1 MSDWS
6 SFAEDKELANAWR
19 DFLDEIKGSKRQRKK
34 AAKKAREAAAAAAAA
49 AETAAPVET
58 PSKKTPEATPE
69 APPEADAPEEGGEE
83 EKPAKPKPS
92 AGDSVKGFAKG
103 VGNIFAKIPI
113 EKRPEDLLPTLR
125 PTTGIGKTGI
135 GATKGMRA
143 RRALRL
149 ARDLDV
155 SRIAKATAKGAAAA
169 ADQAPAAA
177 KPPSKAFQ
185 QLTKDFLNPIK
196 GGVATADDSRRNNAA
211 KNLYKSLTP
220 DEQKKIAAE
229 VSKLKDPF
237 PKKIRKILGIKPDV
251 GSYKLEQIDLSLED
265 LIKEE
270 LLRVL
275 NEEE

>member
-6 SFAEDKELANAWR
+6 SFAENKELTNAWR
-19 DFLDEIKGSKRQRKK
+19 DFLDEKKGNKRQRKK
-34 AAKKAREAAAAAAAA
+34 EEKKAREAAAAA

-58 PSKKTPEATPE
+58 PSEEAPE
-69 APPEADAPEEGGEE
+69 APPEADTPEGGGEE

-103 VGNIFAKIPI
+103 VGNIFAKIPF

-125 PTTGIGKTGI
+125 PTTGIGKFGI

-155 SRIAKATAKGAAAA
+155 SRIAKAGAKGAAAA
-169 ADQAPAAA
+169 ADQTPAAE
-177 KPPSKAFQ
+177 KPASKAFQ
-185 QLTKDFLNPIK
+185 ELTNDFLNPIA

-220 DEQKKIAAE
+220 DEQKKIAAQ
-229 VSKLKDPF
+229 VMKLKDPL
-237 PKKIRKILGIKPDV
+237 PLKLRKILGITGVP
-251 GSYKLEQIDLSLED
+251 STTLEQVDLSLED
-265 LIKEE
+265 LIIEE

>member
-6 SFAEDKELANAWR
+6 SFAENKELTNAWR
-19 DFLDEIKGSKRQRKK
+19 DFLDEKKGNKRQRKK
-34 AAKKAREAAAAAAAA
+34 EEKKAREAAAAA

-58 PSKKTPEATPE
+58 PSEEVPE
-69 APPEADAPEEGGEE
+69 APPEADTPEGGGEE

-103 VGNIFAKIPI
+103 VGKGVGNIFAKIPF

-125 PTTGIGKTGI
+125 PTTGIGKFGV

-155 SRIAKATAKGAAAA
+155 SRIAKAGAKGAAAA
-169 ADQAPAAA
+169 ADQTPAAA
-177 KPPSKAFQ
+177 KPASKAFQ
-185 QLTKDFLNPIK
+185 ELTNDFLNPIA

-220 DEQKKIAAE
+220 DEQKKIAAQ
-229 VSKLKDPF
+229 VMKLKDPL
-237 PKKIRKILGIKPDV
+237 PLKLRKILGITGVP
-251 GSYKLEQIDLSLED
+251 STTLEQVDLSLED
-265 LIKEE
+265 LIIEE